1 MIANKKRKQM
11 TSIIT
16 GIRIS
21 LKNKHAEKELR
32 KGHPEKTLKIVM
44 EVLELDD
51 ANALA
56 HFICG
61 NAYDQKREY
70 RQAKEE
76 YSKAI
81 DLSPEKMVA
90 GYYNRSLMNLK
101 LDLLPEAIFDLDHLA
116 AMEPTKSEKEII
128 LGQRSMLKSMQK
140 DFIGSLE
147 DINAVI
153 NLGYKHSGYQIRAK
167 VYEEMEKYPEAIE
180 DLTRLIKMNSHDAVA
195 LCRRGILLEKIGE
208 YQKAEADLAKG
219 LKYRIGCSK
228 ELLAKADIVKQ
239 RLDAQ
244 E

>member
-1 MIANKKRKQM
+1 MNAVIK
-11 TSIIT
+11 
-16 GIRIS
+16 GVRIS

-44 EVLELDD
+44 EVLELDG

-81 DLSPEKMVA
+81 EYSPKMISA
-90 GYYNRSLMNLK
+90 YFKRSRTNAK
-101 LDLLPEAIFDLDHLA
+101 LGLLPEAILDLDHLA

-128 LGQRSMLKSMQK
+128 LGQRSMLRSKQQ
-140 DFIGSLE
+140 DFEGALE
-147 DINAVI
+147 DADHLIE
-153 NLGYKHSGYQIRAK
+153 LGYRGEGCLIREK
-167 VYEEMEKYPEAIE
+167 IYEEMGKYPEAIE
-180 DLTRLIKMNSHDAVA
+180 DLTQLIRINPFDGFAYCKKE
-195 LCRRGILLEKIGE
+195 ILLEKIGE
-208 YQKAEADLAKG
+208 YQKAKADLARG
-219 LKYRIGCSK
+219 LKYKIGCSD
-228 ELLAKADIVKQ
+228 ELLDQAKEIKQ
-239 RLDAQ
+239 RLDAL

>member
-1 MIANKKRKQM
+1 MNAVIK
-11 TSIIT
+11 

-32 KGHPEKTLKIVM
+32 EGHSENVLKIVK
-44 EVLELDD
+44 EVFELDD

-101 LDLLPEAIFDLDHLA
+101 LDLLPEAILDLDHLA
-116 AMEPTKSEKEII
+116 AMEPTKAEKEII
-128 LGQRSMLKSMQK
+128 LGQRSMLRSMQK
-140 DFIGSLE
+140 DFMGSLE
-147 DINAVI
+147 DINTVI

-167 VYEEMEKYPEAIE
+167 VYEEMEKYTEAIE
-180 DLTRLIKMNSHDAVA
+180 DLTQLIEMNSHNAVA

-208 YQKAEADLAKG
+208 YQKAKVDLAKG
-219 LKYRIGCSK
+219 LKYRNGCSK

-239 RLDAQ
+239 RLDAL

>member
-1 MIANKKRKQM
+1 MNVVIK
-11 TSIIT
+11 
-16 GIRIS
+16 GIRIL

-32 KGHPEKTLKIVM
+32 EGHSENVLKIIK
-44 EVLELDD
+44 EVFELDD

-101 LDLLPEAIFDLDHLA
+101 LDLLSEAILDLDHLA
-116 AMEPTKSEKEII
+116 AMEPTKAEKEII
-128 LGQRSMLKSMQK
+128 LGQRSMLRSKQQ
-140 DFIGSLE
+140 DFEGALE
-147 DINAVI
+147 DADHLIE
-153 NLGYKHSGYQIRAK
+153 LGYRGEGCLIREK
-167 VYEEMEKYPEAIE
+167 IYEEMGKYPEAIE
-180 DLTRLIKMNSHDAVA
+180 DLTQLIRINPFDGFAYCKKE
-195 LCRRGILLEKIGE
+195 ILLEKIGE
-208 YQKAEADLAKG
+208 YQKAKADLARG
-219 LKYRIGCSK
+219 LKYKIGCSD
-228 ELLAKADIVKQ
+228 ELLDQAKEIKQ
-239 RLDAQ
+239 RLDAL

>member
-1 MIANKKRKQM
+1 MNAVIK
-11 TSIIT
+11 

-32 KGHPEKTLKIVM
+32 EGHSENVLKIVK
-44 EVLELDD
+44 EVFELDD

-101 LDLLPEAIFDLDHLA
+101 LDLLPEAILDLDHLA
-116 AMEPTKSEKEII
+116 AMEPTKAEKEII
-128 LGQRSMLKSMQK
+128 LGQRSMLRSMQK
-140 DFIGSLE
+140 DFMGSL
-147 DINAVI
+147 
-153 NLGYKHSGYQIRAK
+153 
-167 VYEEMEKYPEAIE
+167 
-180 DLTRLIKMNSHDAVA
+180 
-195 LCRRGILLEKIGE
+195 
-208 YQKAEADLAKG
+208 
-219 LKYRIGCSK
+219 
-228 ELLAKADIVKQ
+228 
-239 RLDAQ
+239 
-244 E
+244 